1 LSILKSRSLNSG
13 SKTNKR
19 APHQGLRYMTIGREV
34 GMDRRTVKKL
44 LFMLEPQRPSF
55 RKRTS
60 ILDDLKP
67 IIEGQSQVDFTEVKL
82 KYIDGTVDNVTV
94 YFFILGFS
102 RWKDADISEKQRR
115 KTLMYLMEQTF
126 WKIGGL
132 LLAAIKRIPK
142 MARVVR

>member
-1 LSILKSRSLNSG
+1 
-13 SKTNKR
+13 
-19 APHQGLRYMTIGREV
+19 
-34 GMDRRTVKKL
+34 MDRRTVKKL